1 VLSLTDKKE
10 KKTILA
16 CFPHADDEISCVG
29 TMANHAAK
37 GDQVVLC
44 FATHGEM
51 TTLMG
56 NKPLAEVIAAREVH
70 ADTVAKIIGCEIEFL
85 DFKDTE
91 VEITR
96 ENAKKL
102 AKFIC
107 KIKPDAIITWN
118 IYHRHPDHRSL
129 AQLLIDAVQLARIK
143 HVVEPLEPHRADVT
157 ILQYYDERTLL
168 PSVYVDVSD
177 SIEKIK
183 AVTKCYADTYNWKGA
198 VESVLARR
206 RSMGLDC
213 DVLYAERF
221 TVLRRRNKP
230 VKYVI

>member
-1 VLSLTDKKE
+1 MSQLSNKT

-29 TMANHAAK
+29 TMANHVSK
-37 GDQVVLC
+37 GDRVILC

-56 NKPLAEVIAAREVH
+56 NVKNEEIIIAREKH
-70 ADTVAKIIGCEIEFL
+70 AECVAKIIGCEFMFL

-102 AKFIC
+102 AKTISE
-107 KIKPDAIITWN
+107 IKPDAILTWN

-129 AQLLIDAVQLARIK
+129 AQLVIDAVQLARIS
-143 HVVEPLEPHRADVT
+143 HIVEPNEPHREDVT
-157 ILQYYDERTLL
+157 IFQYFDERTLL
-168 PSVYVDVSD
+168 PSIYVDVSD
-177 SIEKIK
+177 SVDKIK
-183 AVTKCYADTYNWKGA
+183 EVTQCYADTYNWKGA
-198 VESVLARR
+198 VENVLARR

-213 DVLYAERF
+213 DVQYAEHF

-230 VKYVI
+230 IKYIV